1 MFSGDVNMWRSIV
14 IGRIARKAT
23 NAATWPIHHHWCHV
37 ASVDADH
44 PSTSWLSG

>member
-23 NAATWPIHHHWCHV
+23 NATTWPIHHHWCHV
-37 ASVDADH
+37 SSVDADQ